1 MQYGLTLPPFGD
13 FADARA
19 LGELAH
25 QAEEA
30 GWDGFFTWDHVI
42 FDPTF
47 HPIVDP
53 WVGLSAVALRT
64 TRLRLGTMIT
74 PVARRRPWQLAR
86 ETASLDRLSDG
97 RLILGVGLGDPVQW
111 DFGFFGEKTDATIRA
126 ARLDEGLE
134 ILAGLWSGERFSFHG
149 EHYTIEEVVFKPRP
163 LQEPRI
169 PIWVG
174 GWWPHKRPLRR
185 AARWDGACTG
195 RWEAPLTPGDW
206 REIAA
211 YIAVHR
217 TGDGPF
223 DLVHAGH
230 TSGTDRAADAALVA
244 PYADAGVTWWIEDIS
259 PWRFGWKWEDPW
271 TPEATE
277 MMTQR
282 VRQGPPKMK

>member
-13 FADARA
+13 FADART

-25 QAEEA
+25 QAEKA
-30 GWDGFFTWDHVI
+30 GWDGFFIWDHMI
-42 FDPTF
+42 FDPMY

-53 WVGLSAVALRT
+53 WIGLSAVAMRT

-74 PVARRRPWQLAR
+74 PLARRRPWKLAR
-86 ETASLDRLSDG
+86 ETVSLDRLSDG

-111 DFGFFGEKTDATIRA
+111 DFGFFGEECDAAARA
-126 ARLDEGLE
+126 ARLDERRE

-149 EHYTIEEVVFKPRP
+149 AHYTIEEAVFRPRP

-195 RWEAPLTPGDW
+195 RWEAPLSPDEW

-211 YIAVHR
+211 YIAAHR
-217 TGDGPF
+217 TADGPF
-223 DLVHAGH
+223 DLVHGGRTEGA
-230 TSGTDRAADAALVA
+230 DRAADAALVA

-259 PWRFGWKWEDPW
+259 HWRFGWRWDDAW
-271 TPEATE
+271 TPDATE
-277 MMTQR
+277 LITRR
-282 VRQGPPKMK
+282 VRQGPPRM